1 MRIRRVFVGGLNGTT
16 SVFGNST
23 ATKTRSTMGSAT
35 SAVFT
40 GAAVV
45 PALSYFALVPALLGS
60 MIFS

>member
-1 MRIRRVFVGGLNGTT
+1 
-16 SVFGNST
+16 
-23 ATKTRSTMGSAT
+23 MGSAT